1 MLLKDIL
8 ENQTIELETSFK
20 HHLMHD
26 IIKGMLFL
34 HGTELK
40 FHGNLTSAISYS
52 EVKGDFGNI

>member
-40 FHGNLTSAISYS
+40 FHGNLTSA
-52 EVKGDFGNI
+52 KG